1 MAGHINALESKERGL
16 CQCPPFASALHCSSC
31 PWQFRSACCANLRP
45 LREANIR
52 LYHHDVK
59 EVFLSTPQDN
69 ASKPEVSEPVK
80 EKSFAALRRP
90 AFRAYFF
97 TMAAAMM
104 ADNIEHVISYWVIF
118 EKFQSPTLGGF
129 AVLSHWL
136 PFLFFSVYFGALADR
151 YDCRRMIQIALLM
164 FMGVSIGWGVLILTD
179 TIEIWH
185 AAVLLTIHG
194 FAGVIW
200 GPATQLLL
208 HDLVGGRDLQS
219 AIRLSSTSRH
229 LGVLLGPGIGGG
241 LMLWLGPSIGLLVNA
256 LIYLPLMIWLFWA
269 PPRQRESHAAASGL
283 GSFKSAFAALGEVSA
298 NKTIVSMILLA
309 GCSSFLVGNAF
320 QAQMPEFAHDL
331 GTEKADVGYAT
342 LLAANAAGAFLGG
355 IILES
360 RNLLKASP
368 RSAIII
374 TILWCLSVIGFA
386 VATNFVVA
394 LAMMMIAGFL
404 NLTSGA
410 MAQTLVQLQSP
421 VHLRGRLI
429 GLYNMALNGM
439 RSFSGVTVGMLGA
452 LIGVHWSLALSA
464 VVLLTAASFLLAFTV
479 RAR

>member
-1 MAGHINALESKERGL
+1 MSHSPPEGDSPRKAEAGAEKE
-16 CQCPPFASALHCSSC
+16 Q
-31 PWQFRSACCANLRP
+31 
-45 LREANIR
+45 
-52 LYHHDVK
+52 
-59 EVFLSTPQDN
+59 
-69 ASKPEVSEPVK
+69 
-80 EKSFAALRRP
+80 SFAALRRP

-151 YDCRRMIQIALLM
+151 YDCRRMIQIAVLM
-164 FMGVSIGWGVLILTD
+164 FMGVTIAWGVLILTD
-179 TIEIWH
+179 TIQIWH

-208 HDLVGGRDLQS
+208 HDLVEGRNLQS
-219 AIRLSSTSRH
+219 AIRLNSTSRH

-241 LMLWLGPSIGLLVNA
+241 LMLWLGPPIGLLVNA
-256 LIYLPLMIWLFWA
+256 LIYLPLFLWLFRA
-269 PPRQRESHAAASGL
+269 PARVRESQGPARGI
-283 GSFKSAFAALGEVSA
+283 GSFSSAFAALREVSA
-298 NKTIVSMILLA
+298 NRTIVSMILLA

-331 GTEKADVGYAT
+331 GTEKADIGYT
-342 LLAANAAGAFLGG
+342 SLLAANAAGAFLGG

-360 RNLLKASP
+360 RNLLRASP
-368 RSAIII
+368 RNAIVI
-374 TILWCLSVIGFA
+374 TILWCLSVLGFAMATNFA
-386 VATNFVVA
+386 VAFV
-394 LAMMMIAGFL
+394 MMLIAGFL

-421 VHLRGRLI
+421 AHLRGRLI

-464 VVLLTAASFLLAFTV
+464 IALLTAAFFILAFSV
-479 RAR
+479 RAK